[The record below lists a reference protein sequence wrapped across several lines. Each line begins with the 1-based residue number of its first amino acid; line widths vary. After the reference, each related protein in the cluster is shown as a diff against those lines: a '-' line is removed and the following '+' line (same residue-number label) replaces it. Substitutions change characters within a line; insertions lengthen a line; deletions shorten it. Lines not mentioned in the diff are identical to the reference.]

1 MPTLS
6 PSIRRAGVAAAL
18 LLAALAAAAIAWFRP
33 APAPALGA
41 IDLSDARYAQDFRLQ
56 DPQGEWRTLADYRG
70 RVVML
75 FFGFT
80 QCPDVCPAA
89 MAKAVQARQQL
100 GAQADQV
107 QLVFVSL
114 DPERDSGPIL
124 RAFAD
129 AFGEGITPLRGD
141 VDLTRRTAEAFK
153 VFYRKVPLAGS
164 YTLDHSVM
172 VYLYDRQGRVRR
184 ALPPTLDAA
193 GQAAELRT
201 VLSLS

>member
-1 MPTLS
+1 MPVSLVLRHRVRVSVAVLLTL
-6 PSIRRAGVAAAL
+6 
-18 LLAALAAAAIAWFRP
+18 LAAAAIAWFRP
-33 APAPALGA
+33 APTPALGA
-41 IDLSDARYAQDFRLQ
+41 IDLSEARYAQDFRLQ
-56 DPQGEWRTLADYRG
+56 DPQGAWRTLADFRG
-70 RVVML
+70 QVVML

-89 MAKAVQARQQL
+89 MAKAVQARALL

-114 DPERDSGPIL
+114 DPERDSGAIL

-129 AFGEGITPLRGD
+129 TFGERITPLRGD
-141 VDLTRRTAEAFK
+141 VALTRRTADDFK

-164 YTLDHSVM
+164 YTLDHSAM